1 MLDQDHAP
9 KRRVKVDLSEL
20 EFVFEDASP
29 EAAHYLDLETGQV
42 VRTTGEIRREME
54 DIHAQMYGEGD
65 EPTMSFEEA
74 LQQRD
79 LPDWMKDEL
88 RVADQIE
95 IGYGKRF
102 ICVPEADSHEGYRD
116 MEDFVDT
123 LQGRGLQERLWQAI
137 RGRGAF
143 RRFKDTLLKHAQE
156 RERWFEFRDARQR
169 QRVLDW
175 LESEG
180 IEPITE

>member
-9 KRRVKVDLSEL
+9 KRGIKVDLSEL

-29 EAAHYLDLETGQV
+29 EVAHYLDLETGQV

-54 DIHAQMYGEGD
+54 DIHAEMYGEGD

-88 RVADQIE
+88 READPIE

-102 ICVPEADSHEGYRD
+102 IRVPE
-116 MEDFVDT
+116 
-123 LQGRGLQERLWQAI
+123 
-137 RGRGAF
+137 
-143 RRFKDTLLKHAQE
+143 
-156 RERWFEFRDARQR
+156 
-169 QRVLDW
+169 
-175 LESEG
+175 
-180 IEPITE
+180 